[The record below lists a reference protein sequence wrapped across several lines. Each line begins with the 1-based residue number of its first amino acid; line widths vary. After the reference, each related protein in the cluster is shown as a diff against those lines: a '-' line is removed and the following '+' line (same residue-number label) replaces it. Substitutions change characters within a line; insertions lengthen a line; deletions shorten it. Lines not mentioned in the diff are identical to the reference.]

1 MINLDTHILLHGFS
15 GDLRPREHALLAAR
29 PWSIAAIVLWE
40 IVSLARLE
48 RISVDLDDREFRSY
62 LNRVHVWPLDLRVAG
77 ALSRLDFRADPADE
91 LIAAT
96 SVAYAVPL
104 LTRDRRI
111 LRSQVV
117 PLA

>member
-1 MINLDTHILLHGFS
+1 MINVDAHILLYGFT
-15 GDLRPREHALLAAR
+15 GDLRPREEALLRAH

-40 IVSLARLE
+40 IVSLARLG
-48 RISVDLDDREFRSY
+48 RVSVDLDDREFRSY
-62 LNRVHVWPLDLRVAG
+62 LNRVHIWPLDLRVAA
-77 ALSRLDFRADPADE
+77 ALNRLDFRADPADE

-111 LRSQVV
+111 RQSQVV